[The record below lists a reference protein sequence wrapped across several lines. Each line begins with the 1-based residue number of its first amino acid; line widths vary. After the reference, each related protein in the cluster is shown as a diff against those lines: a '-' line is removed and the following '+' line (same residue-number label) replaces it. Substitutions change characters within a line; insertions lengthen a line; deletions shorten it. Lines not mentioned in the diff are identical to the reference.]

1 MVRLVSYFLFL
12 SLGSTI
18 ILSVVI
24 YFQAKTTLTE
34 SVFNRL
40 QAVLFLQER
49 DLEHWLENQHQDT
62 LFVANLPDVQ
72 VKAIQLL
79 ELETAVN
86 TPAYHSAYE
95 YLSQRLQE
103 IQQQKPNLQELFLLS
118 TRGGKILVSSEAA
131 HEGKYRVLDKYFLQ
145 GKQGETFVQTVYPS
159 PVTGKPTIT
168 ISTPIYDDEGHV
180 AGVFAAHLNLE
191 LVDEIVLERTGLGET
206 GETYLVDKFNV
217 FVSGER
223 FGRENYP
230 RGVHTTGIDAAVNRT
245 SGQGLYTNYAGVP
258 VIGVYKWV
266 DSLEVALLAEMS
278 QQEAFAPARRLA
290 YTIVAVG
297 TAVAAALAL
306 GVFILARQI
315 VRPILAVTETAV
327 QISRGDL
334 TQKAPVTTEDE
345 IGLLAS
351 TFNQMTSQLRLLYA
365 NLEEKVQEL
374 EHAETMLRQAHDE
387 LEMRVAKRTAQL
399 TMLNRASRAL
409 ISTLDLDEVLV
420 IILKNLHSLLDVT
433 ACSVWLMDEENGR
446 LICKQST
453 GPNSSRLI
461 GWQLQPNEG
470 IAGWVVANNQSL
482 LLSDAQKDSR
492 HHTHIDQVVNIQ
504 TRSLLTIPLWVHGR
518 VVGALQAV
526 DTKSARFTESDK
538 HLMESLAAT
547 AAIAIENANLYQQ
560 ARNDAQTKEALLREV
575 NHRVKNNLSAIIG
588 LLYANRRHAQ
598 LQNSQYYQAIMQD
611 LISRVQGLAT
621 VHNMLSRAHW
631 QALPLDE
638 LAYQI
643 VRSSL
648 RALPPDKKI
657 ELEIRPSTIHV
668 APEQANYL
676 TLFFNELTTNTIK
689 HALNTHKTTGK
700 ITIYATQNNNHI
712 TVTYCDNGPG
722 FPPDVLQPE
731 NPRYNIGLSM
741 LKNIITQSLGGTIQI
756 HNQTDSQSQTIQ
768 GACVTIQFEAHTQQ
782 SPENK

>member
-24 YFQAKTTLTE
+24 YFQAKATLTN
-34 SVFNRL
+34 SVFDRL

-49 DLEHWLENQHQDT
+49 GLKHWSDDQYQDT
-62 LFVANLPDVQ
+62 LFVANLPDIQ

-79 ELETAVN
+79 TRETAVN
-86 TPAYHSAYE
+86 TPAYQSAYQ
-95 YLSQRLQE
+95 YLSRRLQE
-103 IQQQKPNLQELFLLS
+103 IQQQKPNLQEIFLLS
-118 TRGGKILVSSEAA
+118 TRGGKVLVSSDAS
-131 HEGKYRVLDKYFLQ
+131 HEGEYRVLDSYFLH
-145 GKQGETFVQTVYPS
+145 GKQKTFVQTVYPS

-168 ISTPIYDDEGHV
+168 ISTPVYDDNGYV
-180 AGVFAAHLNLE
+180 IGVLAVHLNLE
-191 LVDEIVLERTGLGET
+191 LMDEIVLERTGLGET

-223 FGRENYP
+223 FGREDYP
-230 RGVHTTGIDAAVNRT
+230 RGVHTSAIDAAVGRN
-245 SGQGLYTNYAGVP
+245 SGQGLYLNYAGVP

-278 QQEAFAPARRLA
+278 QKEAFAPARQLA
-290 YTIVAVG
+290 YTIAAIG
-297 TAVAAALAL
+297 TAVAAALSL
-306 GVFILARQI
+306 GVLILARQI

-327 QISRGDL
+327 QISRGNL
-334 TQKAPVTTEDE
+334 TQTAPVTTQDE
-345 IGLLAS
+345 VGLLAR
-351 TFNQMTSQLRLLYA
+351 TFNQMTAQLRQLYA

-374 EHAETMLRQAHDE
+374 ERAETMLRQAHDE
-387 LEMRVAKRTAQL
+387 LEIRVARRTAQL
-399 TMLNRASRAL
+399 VMLNRASQAL
-409 ISTLDLDEVLV
+409 ISTLDLDKVLV
-420 IILKNLHSLLDVT
+420 IILENLHSLLDVT

-446 LICKQST
+446 LVCKQST
-453 GPNSSRLI
+453 GPNSKQLI

-470 IAGWVVANNQSL
+470 IVGWVVANNQSL
-482 LLSDAQKDSR
+482 LLSDAQQDPR
-492 HHTHIDQVVNIQ
+492 HHIPIDQTIGMQ

-526 DTKSARFTESDK
+526 DTKPTCFTESDK
-538 HLMESLAAT
+538 RLMESLAAT

-560 ARNDAQTKEALLREV
+560 ARSDAQTKEALLREV

-621 VHNMLSRAHW
+621 VHNMLSQAHW
-631 QALPLDE
+631 QSLPLDE

-648 RALPPDKKI
+648 RALPPDKTI
-657 ELEIRPSTIHV
+657 ELEIRPSHIHV
-668 APEQANYL
+668 TPEQANYL
-676 TLFFNELTTNTIK
+676 ALFFNELTTNTIK
-689 HALNTHKTTGK
+689 HALNTHNTTGK
-700 ITIYATQNNNHI
+700 ITISATQNNSLI
-712 TVTYCDNGPG
+712 IVTYCDNGPG
-722 FPPDVLQPE
+722 FPPDVLQPK

-741 LKNIITQSLGGTIQI
+741 LKNIITQSLDGTIQI
-756 HNQTDSQSQTIQ
+756 YNQTDNQTQAIQ
-768 GACVTIQFEAHTQQ
+768 GACITIEFETHTEQ
-782 SPENK
+782 SLQN

>member
-18 ILSVVI
+18 ILSAVI
-24 YFQAKTTLTE
+24 YFQAKTTLTN
-34 SVFNRL
+34 SVFDRL
-40 QAVLFLQER
+40 QAVLSLQER
-49 DLEHWLENQHQDT
+49 ALEHWLENQYQDT
-62 LFVANLPDVQ
+62 LFIANLPDVQ
-72 VKAIQLL
+72 VKATQLL
-79 ELETAVN
+79 ALDTAAH
-86 TPAYHSAYE
+86 TPAYQSNYQ

-103 IQQQKPNLQELFLLS
+103 IQQQTPNLQEIFILS
-118 TRGGKILVSSEAA
+118 ARGGKVLVSSTTAN
-131 HEGKYRVLDKYFLQ
+131 EGQYRVLDSYFLH
-145 GKQGETFVQTVYPS
+145 GKQGTYIQTVYPS
-159 PVTGKPTIT
+159 PVTGKPTVT
-168 ISTPIYDDEGHV
+168 ISTPLYDEEGHA

-191 LVDEIVLERTGLGET
+191 LMDEVVLGYTGLGES

-223 FGRENYP
+223 FGREDYP
-230 RGVHTTGIDAAVNRT
+230 RGVHTPGIDAAV
-245 SGQGLYTNYAGVP
+245 SGNSGRGLYINYAGVP
-258 VIGVYKWV
+258 VIGMYKWV

-278 QQEAFAPARRLA
+278 QQEAFAPARQLA
-290 YTIVAVG
+290 YTIAAVG

-334 TQKAPVTTEDE
+334 TQTAPVTTQDE
-345 IGLLAS
+345 IGLLAH
-351 TFNQMTSQLRLLYA
+351 TFNQMTAQLRQLYA

-374 EHAETMLRQAHDE
+374 ERAETMLRQAHDE
-387 LEMRVAKRTAQL
+387 LEMRVAERTAQL

-420 IILKNLHSLLDVT
+420 IILENLHSLLDVT
-433 ACSVWLMDEENGR
+433 ACSVWLLDEDNGR
-446 LICKQST
+446 LVCKQST

-470 IAGWVVANNQSL
+470 IVGWVVANNQSL
-482 LLSDAQKDSR
+482 LLPDAQKDSR
-492 HHTHIDQVVNIQ
+492 HHADIDRAVAVQ

-518 VVGALQAV
+518 VVGALQAT
-526 DTKSARFTESDK
+526 DAKPARFTESDK
-538 HLMESLAAT
+538 NLMESLAAT

-560 ARNDAQTKEALLREV
+560 ARDDAQTKEALLREV

-621 VHNMLSRAHW
+621 VHNMLSQVHW
-631 QALPLDE
+631 QSLPLNE

-643 VRSSL
+643 IHSSL

-668 APEQANYL
+668 TPEQANYL

-689 HALNTHKTTGK
+689 HALNTHNATGK
-700 ITIYATQNNNHI
+700 ITISAVQNNSLI
-712 TVTYCDNGPG
+712 TVTFCDNGPG
-722 FPPDVLQPE
+722 FPPDVLQSE

-741 LKNIITQSLGGTIQI
+741 LKNIITQSMGGTIKI
-756 HNQTDSQSQTIQ
+756 HNLTDSSSQTIQ
-768 GACVTIQFEAHTQQ
+768 GACITIQFEAHTQQ
-782 SPENK
+782 SSQN